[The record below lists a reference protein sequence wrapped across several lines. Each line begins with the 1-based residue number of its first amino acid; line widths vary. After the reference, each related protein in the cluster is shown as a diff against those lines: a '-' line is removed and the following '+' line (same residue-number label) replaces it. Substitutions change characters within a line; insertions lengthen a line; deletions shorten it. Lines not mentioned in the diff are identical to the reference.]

1 VTSTESAAL
10 DELLR
15 TRRLIICAGPGG
27 VGKTTSSAAMAL
39 RAARMGRR
47 ALVLTIDP
55 AKRLADA
62 LGLDGLD
69 DEVRRVPGVDALPPL
84 TPGVAPAP
92 LDAAMLDTKAS
103 YDALLTRITD
113 AASRE
118 RIFGNRAYQAFSR
131 TMARSHAYVAMERLL
146 HVVEEGRWD
155 LIVLDTPPTRS
166 ALDILD
172 APERLVR
179 FLDERVV
186 QWFLRGTGSEGAAA
200 PTDAPEDA
208 DEGGARSLG
217 GRAALKLLGVL
228 VGAEVVAELVSFFSV
243 LAHLRQGFRDRAAR
257 TAALL
262 TSPSTAFVLTAAP
275 MPSGLADAGNL
286 LEGLMERRV
295 PLTLLLFN
303 RAFTTEPGAD
313 AALGSAGPAFDQQPL
328 APPARAAAHEPG
340 ARAGPAGSPSGRGA
354 PRRPRRERGR
364 PRAHAGVPRHGSEGH
379 CRVDAAA
386 RHPRDPRRG
395 RPRRAAGPPSP
406 VVGWPLSSR

>member
-1 VTSTESAAL
+1 MSTESAAL

-15 TRRLIICAGPGG
+15 TRRLIICVGPGG

-186 QWFLRGTGSEGAAA
+186 QWFLRGTGSEGAAV
-200 PTDAPEDA
+200 PTDATEDA
-208 DEGGARSLG
+208 DEGGARGLG

-295 PLTLLLFN
+295 PLALLLFN

-313 AALGSAGPAFDQQPL
+313 AVLGGATGPAFDQQPL
-328 APPARAAAHEPG
+328 APARALPPTDL
-340 ARAGPAGSPSGRGA
+340 GP
-354 PRRPRRERGR
+354 
-364 PRAHAGVPRHGSEGH
+364 VL
-379 CRVDAAA
+379 DQLAA
-386 RHPRDPRRG
+386 RLG
-395 RPRRAAGPPSP
+395 EVRRAAHADNLADLARMRAFHATAPKGTAALMLPRATREIHDVADLGELLAHPR
-406 VVGWPLSSR
+406 PLSAGL

>member
-1 VTSTESAAL
+1 MTTDSTVL

-15 TRRLIICAGPGG
+15 TRRLIVCVGPGG

-146 HVVEEGRWD
+146 QVVEEGRWD

-186 QWFLRGTGSEGAAA
+186 QWFLRGSDGSDTPANAPGDTGE
-200 PTDAPEDA
+200 EQ
-208 DEGGARSLG
+208 GARTLG
-217 GRAALKLLGVL
+217 GRAALKLLSVL
-228 VGAEVVAELVSFFSV
+228 VGADVVSELVSFFSV

-286 LEGLMERRV
+286 LAGLMERRV
-295 PLTLLLFN
+295 PLSLVLFN
-303 RAFTTEPGAD
+303 RAFTTEPAN
-313 AALGSAGPAFDQQPL
+313 APPAGGHAPAFDLQPL
-328 APPARAAAHEPG
+328 EPARTLTPTG
-340 ARAGPAGSPSGRGA
+340 LGPELDQLLTRLA
-354 PRRPRRERGR
+354 E
-364 PRAHAGVPRHGSEGH
+364 V
-379 CRVDAAA
+379 
-386 RHPRDPRRG
+386 
-395 RPRRAAGPPSP
+395 RRAAHAENVADLLRMRAFHATAPKGTAALMLPRATRELHDVSDLAELLAHPR
-406 VVGWPLSSR
+406 PLAAGL

>member
-1 VTSTESAAL
+1 MSTEPEAL

-15 TRRLIICAGPGG
+15 TRRLIICVGPGG

-84 TPGVAPAP
+84 TPGVPGAT

-186 QWFLRGTGSEGAAA
+186 QWFLRGPSSTDTA
-200 PTDAPEDA
+200 PTTDDTEDA
-208 DEGGARSLG
+208 GSEGGARGLG

-262 TSPSTAFVLTAAP
+262 TSTSTAFVLTAAP
-275 MPSGLADAGNL
+275 MPSGLADASNL
-286 LEGLMERRV
+286 LAGLMERRV
-295 PLTLLLFN
+295 PLSLLLFN
-303 RAFTTEPGAD
+303 RAFTTEPGDNATTG
-313 AALGSAGPAFDQQPL
+313 GSGVAFDWQPL
-328 APPARAAAHEPG
+328 LPVRPSEPPDLG
-340 ARAGPAGSPSGRGA
+340 AELDRL
-354 PRRPRRERGR
+354 
-364 PRAHAGVPRHGSEGH
+364 
-379 CRVDAAA
+379 RVRLGDV
-386 RHPRDPRRG
+386 
-395 RPRRAAGPPSP
+395 RRAAHAENMADLERMRAFQAVAPKGTPALMLPRATREIHDVADLAELLAQP
-406 VVGWPLSSR
+406 RPLSAGL

>member
-1 VTSTESAAL
+1 MSASTTAL

-15 TRRLIICAGPGG
+15 TRRLIVCVGPGG

-69 DEVRRVPGVDALPPL
+69 DEVRRVPGVEQLPPL
-84 TPGVAPAP
+84 LADVAVGS

-113 AASRE
+113 AVSRE

-146 HVVEEGRWD
+146 HAVEEGRWD

-172 APERLVR
+172 APERLAR

-186 QWFLRGTGSEGAAA
+186 QWFLRGQGG
-200 PTDAPEDA
+200 DAKGDDA
-208 DEGGARSLG
+208 DDASDDGARGIG
-217 GRAALKLLGVL
+217 GRAALKLLSVV
-228 VGAEVVAELVSFFSV
+228 VGAELVAELVGFFSV
-243 LAHLRQGFRDRAAR
+243 LAHLRQGFRERATR
-257 TAALL
+257 TSALL
-262 TSPSTAFVLTAAP
+262 TSPSTAFVLAAAP

-286 LEGLMERRV
+286 LDGLIERRI
-295 PLTLLLFN
+295 PLSLLLFN
-303 RAFTTEPGAD
+303 RAFTTEPHAELGEGERGTAFDVEPLHPPRDARHAD
-313 AALGSAGPAFDQQPL
+313 LGPALDEL
-328 APPARAAAHEPG
+328 LSRL
-340 ARAGPAGSPSGRGA
+340 
-354 PRRPRRERGR
+354 
-364 PRAHAGVPRHGSEGH
+364 SE
-379 CRVDAAA
+379 V
-386 RHPRDPRRG
+386 
-395 RPRRAAGPPSP
+395 RRAAHAENQADLRRMRAFHALSP
-406 VVGWPLSSR
+406 LGTPAVMLPRATREIHDVRDLAELLAAPRPLDAGL

>member
-1 VTSTESAAL
+1 MNASTTAL

-15 TRRLIICAGPGG
+15 TRRLIVCVGPGG

-69 DEVRRVPGVDALPPL
+69 DEVRRVPGVEQLPPL
-84 TPGVAPAP
+84 LANVAVGS

-113 AASRE
+113 AVSRE

-146 HVVEEGRWD
+146 HAVEEGRWD

-172 APERLVR
+172 APERLAR

-186 QWFLRGTGSEGAAA
+186 QWFLRGQGG
-200 PTDAPEDA
+200 DAKGDDA
-208 DEGGARSLG
+208 DDASEDGARGIG
-217 GRAALKLLGVL
+217 GRAALKLLSVV
-228 VGAEVVAELVSFFSV
+228 VGAELVAELVGFFSV
-243 LAHLRQGFRDRAAR
+243 LAHLRQGFRERATR
-257 TAALL
+257 TSALL

-286 LEGLMERRV
+286 LDGLIERRI
-295 PLTLLLFN
+295 PLSLLLFN
-303 RAFTTEPGAD
+303 RAFTTEPHAELGAD
-313 AALGSAGPAFDQQPL
+313 ERGTAFDVEPLHPPRDARHADLGPALDEL
-328 APPARAAAHEPG
+328 LSRLSEVRRAAHAENQ
-340 ARAGPAGSPSGRGA
+340 ADLRRMRAFHALSPSGTPALMLPRATREIHDVRDLAELLAA
-354 PRRPRRERGR
+354 PRPLD
-364 PRAHAGVPRHGSEGH
+364 AG
-379 CRVDAAA
+379 
-386 RHPRDPRRG
+386 
-395 RPRRAAGPPSP
+395 
-406 VVGWPLSSR
+406 L

>member
-1 VTSTESAAL
+1 MSADAAVL

-15 TRRLIICAGPGG
+15 TRRLIVCVGPGG
-27 VGKTTSSAAMAL
+27 VGKTTSAAAMAL

-69 DEVRRVPGVDALPPL
+69 DEVREVPGVDALPPL
-84 TPGVAPAP
+84 TPGVGAAT
-92 LDAAMLDTKAS
+92 LSAAMLDTKTS

-118 RIFGNRAYQAFSR
+118 RIFANRAYQAFSR

-146 HVVEEGRWD
+146 HVVEDGSWD

-186 QWFLRGTGSEGAAA
+186 QWFLRGSDGE
-200 PTDAPEDA
+200 DRDA
-208 DEGGARSLG
+208 DDDAEDESAARSLG
-217 GRAALKLLGVL
+217 ERAALKLLSVL
-228 VGAEVVAELVSFFSV
+228 VGADVVSELVSFFSV

-262 TSPSTAFVLTAAP
+262 TSPTTAFVLTAAP

-286 LEGLMERRV
+286 LAGLVERRV
-295 PLTLLLFN
+295 PLSLVLFN
-303 RAFTTEPGAD
+303 RAFTTEPAD
-313 AALGSAGPAFDQQPL
+313 APPDGGPGPAFDTQPL
-328 APPARAAAHEPG
+328 EAACAPTTMHL
-340 ARAGPAGSPSGRGA
+340 GPELDSLVACLTD
-354 PRRPRRERGR
+354 
-364 PRAHAGVPRHGSEGH
+364 V
-379 CRVDAAA
+379 
-386 RHPRDPRRG
+386 
-395 RPRRAAGPPSP
+395 RRAAHAENQADLRRMQAFHATAPSGTP
-406 VVGWPLSSR
+406 ALMLPRATRELHDVRDLAELLAHPRPLAAGL

>member
-1 VTSTESAAL
+1 MSDGSGAL

-15 TRRLIICAGPGG
+15 TRRLIVCVGPGG

-69 DEVRRVPGVDALPPL
+69 DEVRRVPGVDALSAL
-84 TPGVAPAP
+84 VDGGVVGS

-103 YDALLTRITD
+103 YDALFARITD

-146 HVVEEGRWD
+146 HVVEEGTWD
-155 LIVLDTPPTRS
+155 LVVLDTPPTRS

-172 APERLVR
+172 APARLVR
-179 FLDERVV
+179 FLDERLV
-186 QWFLRGTGSEGAAA
+186 QWFLRGTGLAGPAAQA
-200 PTDAPEDA
+200 VTAADTDS
-208 DEGGARSLG
+208 DETGARGLG
-217 GRAALKLLGVL
+217 GGAALKLLGAL
-228 VGAEVVAELVSFFSV
+228 VGTEVVAELVSFFSV

-257 TAALL
+257 TAELL
-262 TSPSTAFVLTAAP
+262 SSPSTAFVLVAAP

-286 LEGLMERRV
+286 LAGLVERRV
-295 PLTLLLFN
+295 PLALLLFN
-303 RAFTTEPGAD
+303 RAFTTEPGGD
-313 AALGSAGPAFDQQPL
+313 VAAGGVGQAFDPQPL
-328 APPARAAAHEPG
+328 APTQALPATGLGPALDPLAQRLGQIRAAAHAEN
-340 ARAGPAGSPSGRGA
+340 RADLLRMQAFHHSA
-354 PRRPRRERGR
+354 PNGTAALML
-364 PRAHAGVPRHGSEGH
+364 PRATRELQDVRDLSEMLSHPRPLSAGV
-379 CRVDAAA
+379 
-386 RHPRDPRRG
+386 
-395 RPRRAAGPPSP
+395 
-406 VVGWPLSSR
+406 

>member
-1 VTSTESAAL
+1 
-10 DELLR
+10 
-15 TRRLIICAGPGG
+15 
-27 VGKTTSSAAMAL
+27 MAL

-69 DEVRRVPGVDALPPL
+69 DEVRAVSGVQAL
-84 TPGVAPAP
+84 TSVAGATTLGT

-113 AASRE
+113 DAARE

-146 HVVEEGRWD
+146 HVVEEDRWD

-186 QWFLRGTGSEGAAA
+186 QWFLPGSDEPRAGGDGAPAAQTSAPSAAA
-200 PTDAPEDA
+200 
-208 DEGGARSLG
+208 GLG
-217 GRAALKLLGVL
+217 GRAAVKLLGAL
-228 VGAEVVAELVSFFSV
+228 VGAEVVTELVSFFSV

-275 MPSGLADAGNL
+275 MPSGLADAANL
-286 LEGLMERRV
+286 LDGLTERRV
-295 PLTLLLFN
+295 PLSLMLFN
-303 RAFTTEPGAD
+303 RAYTTEPRVGPSVPSDASAVEHEPLRPPPGAEQELSPASLGALPPALALLAQRVMQVRQHAHAENQAD
-313 AALGSAGPAFDQQPL
+313 LARVAAFRARAPAAPALMLPRATRELSDIGDLAALLD
-328 APPARAAAHEPG
+328 
-340 ARAGPAGSPSGRGA
+340 A
-354 PRRPRRERGR
+354 PRVP
-364 PRAHAGVPRHGSEGH
+364 PGVG
-379 CRVDAAA
+379 
-386 RHPRDPRRG
+386 
-395 RPRRAAGPPSP
+395 
-406 VVGWPLSSR
+406 